1 MVKLIE
7 KMKGYKATDKEMK
20 CRGFQFELD
29 KWHEHSGDI
38 ELCNSG
44 FHFCVYPSGV
54 YCYYDLGCRVFEIEA
69 ELVLETPDEAGADL
83 KKVCKRIRFV
93 KEIFADGN
101 SNTGYGNTGYG
112 NTGNRNT
119 GDSNTGNSNTGD
131 RNTGYGNTGNRN
143 TGYSNTGY
151 SNTGNSNT
159 GYSNTGYSNTGDRN
173 TGYRNTGYSN
183 TGCGNC
189 CDKSS
194 GHFNTK
200 TPKMIMFD
208 KPVKDESEIN
218 DSRIWDLSCA
228 LLSNEPF
235 KYEDYLDI
243 PNATV
248 AKIKKLHEMH
258 IEKRGKK

>member
-7 KMKGYKATDKEMK
+7 KMKGYKATDKDMC
-20 CRGFQFELD
+20 CRGFRFEIG
-29 KWHEHSGDI
+29 KWYEHSGDI

-93 KEIFADGN
+93 KEIFADGD
-101 SNTGYGNTGYG
+101 SNTGYRNTGDSNTGYRNTG
-112 NTGNRNT
+112 NSNTGNRNT
-119 GDSNTGNSNTGD
+119 GDRNTGNSNTGD
-131 RNTGYGNTGNRN
+131 SNTGD
-143 TGYSNTGY
+143 SNTGY
-151 SNTGNSNT
+151 SNTGNR
-159 GYSNTGYSNTGDRN
+159 NTGD
-173 TGYRNTGYSN
+173 
-183 TGCGNC
+183 GNC
-189 CDKSS
+189 CDRSS

-208 KPVKDESEIN
+208 ELVKDESKIDN
-218 DSRIWDLSCA
+218 SRIYDLSVA
-228 LLSNEPF
+228 LLSDDPF
-235 KYEDYLDI
+235 NYNNFLDI

-248 AKIKKLHEMH
+248 AKIKKLHELH
-258 IEKRGKK
+258 ISKRGKK